1 MSVPQGSFDRMTEM
15 KFVPASVA
23 ANVSLSP
30 SQAEVASLEPTEL
43 AVVFGAPGVGKT
55 VAAVLEGGAK
65 VLKLTDN
72 KGRRF
77 IVPTESLAYV
87 EIGAEESRRVGFI
100 A

>member
-1 MSVPQGSFDRMTEM
+1 MDIRIGIRDSGREISFESAQTAR
-15 KFVPASVA
+15 
-23 ANVSLSP
+23 
-30 SQAEVASLEPTEL
+30 EVESA
-43 AVVFGAPGVGKT
+43 

-77 IVPTESLAYV
+77 IVPTEALGYV
-87 EIGAEESRRVGFI
+87 EIGAEEARRVGFI